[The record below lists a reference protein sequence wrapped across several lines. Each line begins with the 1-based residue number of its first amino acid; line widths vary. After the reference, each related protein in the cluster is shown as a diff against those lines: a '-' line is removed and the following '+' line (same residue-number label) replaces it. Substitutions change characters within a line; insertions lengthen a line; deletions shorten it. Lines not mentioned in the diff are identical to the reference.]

1 MSTVSQCCL
10 VRLFSPPQVPPA
22 VSTCSWCPES
32 RRSSSVSLDWLRH
45 QLAPVW
51 RCRAAEREETPPQW
65 GWSANTGT
73 DYKPTLSK
81 TYLSAPVHH
90 TITLIKKKKGIP
102 ETDLAQITLESS
114 ETSGEPASDHRSHPS
129 AVPLTSCDF
138 LRILFWLSSHE
149 IKHLHSY

>member
-81 TYLSAPVHH
+81 TYPSAPVHH
-90 TITLIKKKKGIP
+90 TITLIKKKEGIP

-138 LRILFWLSSHE
+138 TRLSEFCFDFPHMR
-149 IKHLHSY
+149 

>member
-10 VRLFSPPQVPPA
+10 VRLFSPPQVPAA

-73 DYKPTLSK
+73 DYKPTSIC
-81 TYLSAPVHH
+81 TCAPHNH
-90 TITLIKKKKGIP
+90 INLKKGIP

-129 AVPLTSCDF
+129 AVPLTSWLHSA